1 MRCKIFLFIV
11 LFQINLLAQTTGD
24 LVIPPFHKVPV
35 RELAYPLKDKKM
47 IFPDSLVEIARGN
60 IARNSSARAVRD
72 KIIRIADHW
81 LKFNSDAL
89 TKLITGA
96 EVPRAFDL
104 STSGCPVH
112 GDTIFKVAGTYPW
125 IISPEHPL
133 QVRCPVGGE
142 VYPSNDYTS
151 SHQSGFSEKEGWDT
165 LYVDDGW
172 GWKAPS
178 GERFWFVAYANQWMW
193 NKHIGPG
200 LTTLGQAYLLTGDV
214 RYATKATEM
223 LYLIANVYPS
233 MDYENQSRYGL
244 MMKQQDIRYPGK
256 VLNRIWETRLITDFA
271 EVYDMVWDQIDSE
284 DDLQKRVGKT
294 GEEIRTFIEAN
305 LLEDAIDAINQEKI
319 LGNFGMHQDAL
330 VTLHLVRQQ
339 AGREEAIHSL
349 INRHSSRFATTGL
362 RYALYNQIKRDG
374 VPYESPGYNRIW
386 VNQMTKI
393 ADKLSKME
401 IDLFGEKR
409 LKRLID
415 APLEMVAIGLYTPDT
430 GDGGSVLGGIIGRD
444 ADIYQIAYNRY
455 REDKYL
461 HWINRSEEQQYSSF
475 ESLFREP
482 LISIPKLPGNRA
494 VEPMPSR
501 LFAGY
506 GLGILNNKTDQ
517 TALSLTYGMH
527 YSHFHWD
534 FLNFEI
540 FANGQKMMPDLGYP
554 DAMNAFVP
562 GIYSWSTNTISHNT
576 VVVDAKRQQR
586 NLPGT
591 LHEFA
596 DGSFARAIDASSP
609 AYVNT
614 ESYRRNI
621 IMVDTDDTQSY
632 FVDFFRVSGGTRHD
646 YSLHGPPGEVFQLE
660 GQWSDTLK
668 GTFAGPTVPV
678 ATMYDNE
685 RLQNE
690 GPQTGYGGYV
700 GSGFQH
706 LFNLQQLE
714 KGNGMLEYRHTRDKD
729 ARLRILLLPDGSQDV
744 FMADAYDKPR
754 DRNHLVKYLI
764 ASRRSDDETPLES
777 TFVSLLAP
785 YKGDRCLYQ
794 TARLINPDQ
803 GSGHLVVVERDS
815 VTDVVIFDAEGSK
828 KVLNRYK
835 IETDAV
841 RAVATFKED
850 KLTRLFFSEGTYF
863 RTKEIEFKAEEVRGR
878 VVSVDAQ
885 NGSFTVEAEGIK
897 MIDGKKLSHRI
908 AHFTNPYRT
917 TVHPLESAKFADGKM
932 EITTEDDLLT
942 GRLKITDRLGDQ
954 LITTT
959 SMTFTG
965 DYIGATL
972 LDNAFQPI
980 GTLKSI
986 QRGVMTLEKSTAIE
1000 TVKVGDVAWMCNI
1013 GSGDEFVIKPLFSWS
1028 ED

>member
-1 MRCKIFLFIV
+1 M
-11 LFQINLLAQTTGD
+11 
-24 LVIPPFHKVPV
+24 
-35 RELAYPLKDKKM
+35 
-47 IFPDSLVEIARGN
+47 
-60 IARNSSARAVRD
+60 
-72 KIIRIADHW
+72 
-81 LKFNSDAL
+81 
-89 TKLITGA
+89 
-96 EVPRAFDL
+96 
-104 STSGCPVH
+104 
-112 GDTIFKVAGTYPW
+112 
-125 IISPEHPL
+125 
-133 QVRCPVGGE
+133 QVKCPVGRE
-142 VYPSNDYTS
+142 VYPSNNYSDC
-151 SHQSGFSEKEGWDT
+151 HHNGFSVEQERDS
-165 LYVDDGW
+165 LFVDDGW
-172 GWKAPS
+172 GWRSPT
-178 GERFWFVAYANQWMW
+178 GEKYWFVAYANQWTW

-200 LTTLGQAYLLTGDV
+200 LTSLAEAYLLTGND
-214 RYATKATEM
+214 RYAEKAAEM
-223 LYLIANVYPS
+223 LYLIAKVYSS

-244 MMKQQDIRYPGK
+244 MMKQQNIRYPGK
-256 VLNRIWETRLITDFA
+256 VLNRIWETRFITGLA
-271 EVYDMVWDQIDSE
+271 EAYDMIWDRIDHSIA
-284 DDLQKRVGKT
+284 LQKMIGKS
-294 GEEIRTFIEAN
+294 GREIRSFIEAN
-305 LLEDAIDAINQEKI
+305 LLEDAIDAIKQEKI

-330 VTLHLVRQQ
+330 VTLHLARQY
-339 AGREEAIHSL
+339 AGRDEAIEAL
-349 INRHSSRFATTGL
+349 INRHSSRFATSGL
-362 RYALYNQIKRDG
+362 RYALYNQVKRDG
-374 VPYESPGYNRIW
+374 IPYESPGYNTIW
-386 VNQMTKI
+386 VTQMTRI

-415 APLEMVAIGLYTPDT
+415 APLDMVAIGLYTPDT
-430 GDGGSVLGGIIGRD
+430 GDGGSVLGGLIGRN
-444 ADIYQIAYNRY
+444 ADIYHIAYNSY

-461 HWINRSEEQQYSSF
+461 HWINRSEEHHYTSF

-482 LISIPKLPGNRA
+482 LISIPKLSGNRV

-506 GLGILNNKTDQ
+506 GLGILNNKADQ

-591 LHEFA
+591 LHAFA
-596 DGSFARAIDASSP
+596 DGSFARAIDATSP
-609 AYVNT
+609 AYVNA

-621 IMVDTDDTQSY
+621 IMVDTDNEQSY

-646 YSLHGPPGEVFQLE
+646 YSLHGPPGEVFQLD

-678 ATMYDNE
+678 GRMYDNE
-685 RLQNE
+685 RLQKE

-714 KGNGMLEYRHTRDKD
+714 KGNGMLEYRHIRDKD
-729 ARLRILLLPDGSQDV
+729 ARLRILLLLDGPQDV

-754 DRNHLVKYLI
+754 GKDHLLKYLI
-764 ASRRSDDETPLES
+764 ATRESDDETPLKS

-785 YKGDRCLYQ
+785 YKGDSCLYQ
-794 TARLINPDQ
+794 TARLIHPDQ
-803 GSGHLVVVERDS
+803 GSGHVVVVERDS
-815 VTDVVIFDAEGSK
+815 LTDVVFFDAEASK
-828 KVLNRYK
+828 KVLNRYT

-863 RTKEIEFKAEEVRGR
+863 HTKEQQFKAEEIRGR
-878 VVSVDAQ
+878 VVSVDAK
-885 NGSFTVEAEGIK
+885 NSSLMVKVEGIK
-897 MIDGKKLSHRI
+897 MNDGEKLSHRI

-917 TVHPLESAKFADGKM
+917 TVHPLEMVQSSDGIMK
-932 EITTEDDLLT
+932 ITVKDDLVT
-942 GRLKITDRLGDQ
+942 ARLNITDIMGDQ
-954 LITTT
+954 LKTTT
-959 SMTFTG
+959 SMTFAA

-972 LDNAFQPI
+972 MNDNFQPI
-980 GTLKSI
+980 GTLRNL
-986 QRGVMTLEKSTAIE
+986 QGGVMTFTDNSGIH
-1000 TVKVGDVAWMCNI
+1000 TVSKGDVTWICNI
-1013 GSGDEFVIKPLFSWS
+1013 GAGDEMVIKALFSWS